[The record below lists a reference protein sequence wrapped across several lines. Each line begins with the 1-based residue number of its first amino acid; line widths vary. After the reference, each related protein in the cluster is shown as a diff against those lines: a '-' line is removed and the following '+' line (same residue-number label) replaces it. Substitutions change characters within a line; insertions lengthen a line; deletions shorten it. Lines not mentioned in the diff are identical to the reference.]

1 MKNNIY
7 VDNILSG
14 CNTEREILNYYTEA
28 REIMGQAKFNLRSW
42 SSNCQS
48 LQKAAAKDQTG
59 DANPTV
65 NILGLRWNTTTDTLS
80 LAPKTLSSSNM
91 TFITKRDVLQ
101 ISSQLYDPLE

>member
-1 MKNNIY
+1 MKKNIY

-28 REIMGQAKFNLRSW
+28 KEIMAQARFNLRSW

-65 NILGLRWNTTTDTLS
+65 NILGLCWNTTTDTLP
-80 LAPKTLSSSNM
+80 LAPKILSPSNM
-91 TFITKRDVLQ
+91 IH
-101 ISSQLYDPLE
+101 ICHPAI